1 MPNERKTDRYA
12 LKRDQT
18 GWTVYE
24 IWSGEPAVLGSAPQT
39 GLSEEDAQHT
49 LKLLN
54 RRARS
59 GDSSMRRK

>member
-1 MPNERKTDRYA
+1 MPDERKTDRFA
-12 LKRDQT
+12 LKPDKS

-24 IWSGEPAVLGSAPQT
+24 IWSGKPAVLGGAPQT
-39 GLSEEDAQHT
+39 GLSEPDAKHT

-54 RRARS
+54 KKARA